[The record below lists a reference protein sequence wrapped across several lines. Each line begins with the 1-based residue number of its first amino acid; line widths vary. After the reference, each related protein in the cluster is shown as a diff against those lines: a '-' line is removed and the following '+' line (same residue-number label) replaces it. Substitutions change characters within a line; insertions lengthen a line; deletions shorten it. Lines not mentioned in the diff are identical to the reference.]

1 MADPLLEFFT
11 QMDIQ
16 GGVVVQDSPKFDLD
30 LYIQN
35 YRGRTRFDRLLL
47 IGRSS
52 VKLCVE
58 ALKAALAEAKRG
70 RDTQRYRDVF
80 EYLRVAAPNDP
91 DAVFDKKWV
100 DRQDVANHEETQRLL
115 TELKG
120 YKNNLVK
127 ESIRMGNEELAK
139 HYEAIGDLN
148 AASEHYSKM
157 RPDVSTAKHVIDVGK
172 HLVRVAIQRREWS
185 MVAPHLVKM
194 TLGGQ
199 YPEEERNAQPFIRAA
214 SGIALLGQEKYW
226 EAALSFL
233 DADPNVP
240 PKAYN
245 ELASRNDIAVYG
257 GLLALATMDRKQLQS
272 MVLENQNFRVF
283 LEPEPHIRRAVT
295 MFVNGRYSAC
305 IEILEGYRTDYLL
318 DIYLQKHVSKIYA
331 KIRSKCV
338 VQYLIP
344 FSCVSLDTLEKAF
357 GSPER
362 PIEEELAV
370 MIEEGVLEARIDGIE
385 RLVNTVKIDP
395 RAQMQ
400 ASALVSAENYEK
412 QAIERLRRMAIAA
425 ADLELMPTKKQGLHL
440 PLGGDISFGDQEIV
454 MG

>member
-1 MADPLLEFFT
+1 
-11 QMDIQ
+11 
-16 GGVVVQDSPKFDLD
+16 
-30 LYIQN
+30 
-35 YRGRTRFDRLLL
+35 
-47 IGRSS
+47 
-52 VKLCVE
+52 
-58 ALKAALAEAKRG
+58 
-70 RDTQRYRDVF
+70 
-80 EYLRVAAPNDP
+80 
-91 DAVFDKKWV
+91 
-100 DRQDVANHEETQRLL
+100 
-115 TELKG
+115 
-120 YKNNLVK
+120 
-127 ESIRMGNEELAK
+127 MGNEDLAK

-385 RLVNTVKIDP
+385 RVSFTAFFFFWIVIRCANDEKQLVNTVKIDP